1 MIKKVGHI
9 GIFVKNID
17 ETVEVLSKIMDFDQP
32 DVKKSEEMGVKA
44 SVVNLAG
51 FELELIQD
59 MNDEGHLAQFV
70 KEKGD
75 MIHHFC
81 LETDDID
88 ADIVKLKEKGIEM
101 ADQTPRVGI
110 RGKRIA
116 MASPAALNGVTIEL
130 SEP

>member
-9 GIFVKNID
+9 GLFVKNIE
-17 ETVEVLSKIMDFDQP
+17 ETVEALSKFMDFDKP
-32 DVKKSEEMGVKA
+32 SIKESGAMGIKA
-44 SVVNLAG
+44 GVIDLAG

-88 ADIVKLKEKGIEM
+88 ADIAKLKERGVEM
-101 ADQTPRVGI
+101 ADQTPRIGV

-116 MASPAALNGVTIEL
+116 MAAPAALNGVTIEL
-130 SEP
+130 SKP